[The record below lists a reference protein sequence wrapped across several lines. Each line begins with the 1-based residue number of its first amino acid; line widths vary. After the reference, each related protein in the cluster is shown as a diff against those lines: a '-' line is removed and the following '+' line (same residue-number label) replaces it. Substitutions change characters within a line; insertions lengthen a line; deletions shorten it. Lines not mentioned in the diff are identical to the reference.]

1 MADFLSEAKR
11 IEKKLIE
18 HRRYLHQNAEI
29 GFDLSKTCSY
39 VRSVL
44 NSIGCEVFNCG
55 SCGVYTVIGKNNL
68 DKCVLLR
75 ADMDA
80 LPINE
85 EADISFKSNSNM
97 HACGHD
103 MHTAMLLGAAEIIKR
118 HENELKRPV
127 KLIFQPA
134 EETLEGAKNMIE
146 SEILLNPQV
155 KSAFMLH
162 CIVNTPLKVGTIII
176 NSGGISAPSADYFE
190 IKVIGKGCHGAMPN
204 SGIDPII
211 CSANIISALDSI
223 KTRELSL
230 YDSAALT
237 IGSVNAGSA
246 HNVIPNTATIKG
258 TLRCFNENVRN
269 IIKESIIRIATNISK
284 AYKSTAEINFIKGCP
299 CLNNDTKLSQKA
311 KSELIN
317 QFGERFVIDTETVM
331 EESSITERTS
341 GSEDFAY
348 FSEKVPFLMIAISA
362 GCSTDGYIYPLH
374 HPKTVLDERALI
386 YGTAAYATIGL
397 KI

>member
-44 NSIGCEVFNCG
+44 KSIGCEVFNCG

-103 MHTAMLLGAAEIIKR
+103 MHTAMLLGAAEIIKN
-118 HENELKRPV
+118 HEKELKRPV
-127 KLIFQPA
+127 KLLFQPA

-162 CIVNTPLKVGTIII
+162 CLVNTPLKVGTIII

-190 IKVIGKGCHGAMPN
+190 IKVTGKGGLGAMPN

-211 CSANIISALDSI
+211 CSANIIYHKIEFLSI
-223 KTRELSL
+223 GK
-230 YDSAALT
+230 
-237 IGSVNAGSA
+237 
-246 HNVIPNTATIKG
+246 
-258 TLRCFNENVRN
+258 RN
-269 IIKESIIRIATNISK
+269 FEF
-284 AYKSTAEINFIKGCP
+284 YKVSF
-299 CLNNDTKLSQKA
+299 Q
-311 KSELIN
+311 
-317 QFGERFVIDTETVM
+317 
-331 EESSITERTS
+331 
-341 GSEDFAY
+341 
-348 FSEKVPFLMIAISA
+348 
-362 GCSTDGYIYPLH
+362 
-374 HPKTVLDERALI
+374 
-386 YGTAAYATIGL
+386 
-397 KI
+397 